1 MLCPRVRVLALDSA
15 LARCAAAVVVSGDV
29 SALRQVEATQGH
41 AALLP
46 VLARDVLTEA
56 GTAATSLDLVAVTV
70 GPGGFTGI
78 RAGLALAHGLAL
90 AAGVPV
96 IGVTV
101 GEALADSL
109 PHLGERQLW
118 VAIDSR
124 RGRVFL
130 ERDGQITAELLEALP
145 TPSGKVALAG
155 DAAAPAAARLAA
167 RDFDVML
174 TDARLPIARHVAMV
188 ATRRLGRGLRPLPVQ
203 PLYIDPP
210 AAKLPSG
217 GLRPP
222 PGG

>member
-1 MLCPRVRVLALDSA
+1 MRRRVRVLALDSA
-15 LARCAAAVVVSGDV
+15 LARCAAAVVVNGDV
-29 SALRQVEATQGH
+29 HAARQVETVQGH

-46 VLARDVLTEA
+46 AMARDVLAEA
-56 GTAATSLDLVAVTV
+56 VTAAASLDLVAVTV
-70 GPGGFTGI
+70 GPGSFTGI

-90 AAGVPV
+90 AAGSPV
-96 IGVTV
+96 VGVTV

-109 PHLGERQLW
+109 PHLGERRLW

-130 ERDGQITAELLEALP
+130 ERDGQITAELLEVLP
-145 TPSGKVALAG
+145 VPPSKIALAG
-155 DAAAPAAARLAA
+155 DAAASVAARLAA

-174 TDARLPIARHVAMV
+174 TDARLPIARHVAVV
-188 ATRRLGRGLRPLPVQ
+188 AMRRFAGDLSPLPAQ

-210 AAKLPSG
+210 EAKLPSA

>member
-1 MLCPRVRVLALDSA
+1 MLGRRVRVLALDSA
-15 LARCAAAVVVSGDV
+15 LVRCAAAVVVSGDV
-29 SALRQVEATQGH
+29 AALRQVEARQGH

-46 VLARDVLTEA
+46 VMARDVLTEA

-70 GPGGFTGI
+70 GPGSFTGI

-96 IGVTV
+96 VGVTV
-101 GEALADSL
+101 GETLADSL
-109 PHLGERQLW
+109 PHLGERRLW

-130 ERDGQITAELLEALP
+130 ECNGHFSAELLDALP
-145 TPSGKVALAG
+145 VPEGKIALAG
-155 DAAAPAAARLAA
+155 DAAAPVAARLAA

-174 TDARLPIARHVAMV
+174 TDARLPMARHIAMV
-188 ATRRLGRGLRPLPVQ
+188 AMRRSAGDLRPLPAQ

-210 AAKLPSG
+210 EAKIPAG